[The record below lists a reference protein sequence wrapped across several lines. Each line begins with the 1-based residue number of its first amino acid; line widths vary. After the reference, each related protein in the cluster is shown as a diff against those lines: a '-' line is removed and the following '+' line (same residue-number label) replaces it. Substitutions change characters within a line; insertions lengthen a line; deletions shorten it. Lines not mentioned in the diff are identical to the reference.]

1 MISFSRPTIYRSPY
15 DIFFKNIIIGGLENR
30 VTISESP
37 PHSSKTIKSTRIRI
51 NPDQGTFYKITDP
64 DSSKV
69 SMSYKTKT
77 DRGVVID

>member
-1 MISFSRPTIYRSPY
+1 MHKLNFIMKKYLT
-15 DIFFKNIIIGGLENR
+15 
-30 VTISESP
+30 
-37 PHSSKTIKSTRIRI
+37 